1 MEEESTMHHR
11 FRIYCVT
18 ALIVSFFVLSATA
31 DIPKGE
37 YAAIVAARYAEK
49 EALLAESPY
58 VRLRDDLF
66 ARYVRDRQVVPNE
79 RDVVVGPRW
88 VIVQPKLDDLVA
100 VKMGAMLAR
109 FLQEV
114 MGLELAVVKEVPTDG
129 ATDGLILLK
138 TQGGGQEGVSE
149 SFTVTVG
156 PQRITVAGIDTPG
169 LRDGVVRLIDL
180 FGFRMAPFLEPQDIT
195 YTPRIAMRRSGSVP
209 GYDKVVLL
217 GSNSVGVGGGEVYA
231 FSTSE
236 AIPELAVRRVAGQM
250 ASLANAAKAATD
262 AGLDAHAHFG
272 IRTKFPKDD
281 PVFQAHPEIRGA
293 LTWSADGE
301 YNLCTE
307 HPLVQQYFDETLEEI
322 FRGAP
327 DLQGIEVI
335 IGGENFY
342 HCFMRPYPHEKGH
355 TNCARCE
362 AIGPDIVVSNLVNNL
377 ARAARRANP
386 NAVVEAW
393 PYSAVSLWSADK
405 YQSGLIKLLEPG
417 TAILTESVKDM
428 RIEKPFGIQKL
439 LWDYSIDLIGP
450 GERAMRQI
458 ELCNEQGIP
467 TTVLSM
473 YEMSFEAALLPEI
486 PCMDRWAARADA
498 LAGSGADGAY
508 LWKMGP
514 YYGGFSSEVYKHFM
528 WNPAP
533 DQDELLSKLAA
544 RVAGFKAGS
553 FMREAWRNVSE
564 AIGWSPE
571 IATYYKGPLYIGPAQ
586 PMIADK
592 NAEVSELFDGYYLF
606 LAEKKLSDGLK
617 SHPTYFVD
625 APGREQVEAFCKSYD
640 KMKDYL
646 AQANAELDKAA
657 PLVPE
662 QNRILFESQAHPIR
676 WLYHS
681 VRTQS
686 NFSRSCVIRDELI
699 PLSQEKSL
707 TAEKKA
713 RAAELYA
720 EWRAVLLD
728 ELENTRAAA
737 PIARADVRLDF
748 YYRGDH
754 MFNHLWDMVDAKAE
768 LLEKEI
774 EEFLPSVAERCGVD
788 TSEDRST

>member
-1 MEEESTMHHR
+1 MYHR
-11 FRIYCVT
+11 FKLGCIIAWAVF
-18 ALIVSFFVLSATA
+18 LFVPSATA
-31 DIPKGE
+31 DIEKGD
-37 YAAIVAARYAEK
+37 YGAIVAARNAEK
-49 EALLAESPY
+49 EALLAECAY
-58 VRLRDDLF
+58 VKLRDELF
-66 ARYVRDRQVVPNE
+66 ARYVLDPEAVASQGDAVV
-79 RDVVVGPRW
+79 DASW
-88 VIVQPKLDDLVA
+88 AIVQPKLEDPVA
-100 VKMGAMLAR
+100 VKMSAMLAR
-109 FLQEV
+109 FMDEV
-114 MGLELAVVKEVPTDG
+114 MGLNLSVVERVPAD
-129 ATDGLILLK
+129 ASCILLE
-138 TQGGGQEGVSE
+138 TRGGGQEGVSE
-149 SFTVTVG
+149 SFTVTVASKK
-156 PQRITVAGIDTPG
+156 ITVSGIDTAG

-180 FGFRMAPFLEPQDIT
+180 FGFRMAPFLQPQDIT
-195 YTPRIAMRRSGSVP
+195 YTPRIPMRRSSSVP

-217 GSNSVGVGGGEVYA
+217 GSNAVSVGGGEVYGY
-231 FSTSE
+231 STSE
-236 AIPELAVRRVAGQM
+236 AVPELAVRRKPGQLE
-250 ASLANAAKAATD
+250 AFAKAAKAATD

-307 HPLVQQYFDETLEEI
+307 HPLVQRYFDETMEEI

-327 DLQGIEVI
+327 DLEGIEII

-342 HCFMRPYPHEKGH
+342 HCFMRPYPQKKGH

-377 ARAARRANP
+377 AKAARRANP
-386 NAVVEAW
+386 NAVIEAW
-393 PYSAVSLWSADK
+393 PYSAGHLWASDT
-405 YQSGLIKLLEPG
+405 YQSGLIKLLKPG
-417 TAILTESVKDM
+417 AAILTEAVKDT

-450 GERAMRQI
+450 SERAMHQI
-458 ELCNEQGIP
+458 ELCNEQDIP

-514 YYGGFSSEVYKHFM
+514 YYGGFSSEIYKHFM

-533 DQDELLSKLAA
+533 DQNELLGKLAA
-544 RVAGFKAGS
+544 RAAGFKAGPHL
-553 FMREAWRNVSE
+553 REAWRNVSE

-592 NAEVSELFDGYYLF
+592 TAEVSDLFDGYYLF

-625 APGREQVEAFCKSYD
+625 APGRDKVEAFCKSYD
-640 KMKDYL
+640 KMKEYL
-646 AQANAELDKAA
+646 ERANAELDKAM

-662 QNRILFESQAHPIR
+662 QNRVLFESQAYPIR

-699 PLSQEKSL
+699 PLSQTQTL
-707 TAEKKA
+707 TAEQKT
-713 RAAELYA
+713 RATELYTQWHA
-720 EWRAVLLD
+720 ILLD

-737 PIARADVRLDF
+737 PIARADVRLDC

-754 MFNHLWDMVDAKAE
+754 MFNHLWDMVDAKVE
-768 LLEKEI
+768 LLEQEI
-774 EEFLPSVAERCGVD
+774 EVFLPSVAKRCGITIAGD
-788 TSEDRST
+788 K